1 LLILLAKETNVLA
14 ASSKTVVF
22 RPIGGM
28 IRLIHSF
35 YSLTQLLART
45 LQGDDLTMNANS
57 LFANK
62 RQEILTISRKM
73 IAAEEESAVTQSLV
87 QGLCKL
93 MHYDTMAVY
102 LAIPEENLLRP
113 IIVEGP
119 TVSNPDLSAW
129 SIPIGCG
136 IIGDVLAIG
145 VAERIENAHLDKRT
159 LYPPN
164 VLMPKE
170 QLMIFPLKQG
180 DKSWG
185 ALVINRISDSA
196 FSDDEFET
204 AEFLASYASLALNNT
219 TLIKKL
225 RGKEQAQTTVLKAIP
240 DSIFRIRQ
248 KDNHLFVVSKSGK
261 VRPIETIIES
271 QLVSLYHQNF
281 LKSIATQELVTFEH
295 TSQHKSQQLFFE
307 ARIVY
312 MNNDECLALV
322 RNVTEAKA
330 IRKELQKSEALKRII
345 VDTISDVVITVDRS
359 GTILF
364 VNEVAEK
371 IFGYTKQEL
380 EGEKLHLIIPD
391 YLRALHEK
399 AMANYVATGTR
410 KLHSWIGLELP
421 GLHRDQHE
429 VPLEISFGETK
440 IDGEY
445 IFSAIIR
452 DISLRKKEESL
463 IKSTSARLSR
473 LLQTMHAG
481 VLVEDENRK
490 IVLTNQLFC
499 SMFGI
504 PATPEMMVG
513 ADCSQSAE
521 QSKGYFA
528 DPEGFVTRINHLL
541 IERKNVSG
549 DELKLVDGR
558 VFDRDYVPIYVDEQ
572 YKGHMW
578 VYHDITARKQN
589 EAELLNAKREAET
602 SMKAK
607 QEFLA
612 HMSHELRTPINGV
625 LGLANLISASELSAT
640 NNQYIKGIRASGE
653 HLLSLINDVLDL
665 AKIEAGKLQ
674 VADQPFSL
682 KSLITTLVDG
692 LNPLANHKGIKLL
705 VSLDAALP
713 NWLVGDVV
721 RVNQILMNLISNAIK
736 FTTEGSVTLA
746 CHAQKR
752 QEEYVIEFAV
762 RDTGIGIAKEKLE
775 SIFESFTQAN
785 NQISIQYG
793 GTGLGLSIVR
803 ELTSLMKGNVLVDSE
818 LGVGSSFVVVLP
830 FKPAA
835 HAIEDI
841 VPTSSPFSALGSFKN
856 KRVLVAEDNKINQLV
871 VRNTLNKWDLNV
883 TLVENGQEALNQLK
897 KHSFDLVILD
907 VQMPIMD
914 GLEAT
919 RLIRSTLAEPK
930 CSVPIMAMTASVLY
944 NPEQRVK
951 EIGMNDYISKPFKV
965 EELHAKISK
974 LLSVK
979 TGTVAK
985 QKAGI
990 RVSNKL
996 IDLNYLTQIA
1006 PGDQSFA
1013 NEMLSLFEK
1022 QSVQF
1027 LARAKTDFISKN
1039 FNSLAKVAH
1048 SFKPQGAYLG
1058 VNELKEIA
1066 GSLESI
1072 SREGK
1077 DVDQMASL
1085 LAQAEVLI
1093 ESMNNEI
1100 PELKSRLK

>member
-1 LLILLAKETNVLA
+1 
-14 ASSKTVVF
+14 
-22 RPIGGM
+22 
-28 IRLIHSF
+28 
-35 YSLTQLLART
+35 
-45 LQGDDLTMNANS
+45 MNANS

-62 RQEILTISRKM
+62 RHEILNISRKM
-73 IAAEEESAVTQSLV
+73 IAAQEESAVTESLV
-87 QGLCKL
+87 EGLCKL

-102 LAIPEENLLRP
+102 YTMPEERLLCP
-113 IIVEGP
+113 IIVQGP
-119 TVSNPDLSAW
+119 SIVNPDLSAW
-129 SIPIGCG
+129 CIPSESG
-136 IIGDVLAIG
+136 IIGDVLANGI
-145 VAERIENAHLDKRT
+145 AERIENAHLDKRS
-159 LYPPN
+159 LYPSD
-164 VLMPKE
+164 VKMQEE
-170 QLMIFPLKQG
+170 QLMVFPLKQG
-180 DKSWG
+180 EKSWG
-185 ALVINRISDSA
+185 ALVINRISSVV
-196 FSDDEFET
+196 FSNEEFEI

-225 RGKEQAQTTVLKAIP
+225 REKEQAQTTVLKAIP

-261 VRPIETIIES
+261 VRPIESILEKS
-271 QLVSLYHQNF
+271 LVGIYHANF
-281 LKSIATQELVTFEH
+281 LKSIATHELVTFEH
-295 TSQHKSQQLFFE
+295 TSQHKNQQLFFE

-312 MNNDECLALV
+312 MNDDECLALV

-359 GTILF
+359 GIILF

-380 EGEKLHLIIPD
+380 EGKKMDIIIPG

-452 DISLRKKEESL
+452 DISLRKKEEAL

-504 PATPEMMVG
+504 PASPEMMVG

-528 DPEGFVTRINHLL
+528 DPEGFVTRINQLL
-541 IERKNVSG
+541 TDRKNVSG

-589 EAELLNAKREAET
+589 ETELVNAKKEAET

-653 HLLSLINDVLDL
+653 HLLSLINDILDL

-674 VADQPFSL
+674 IVDQPFSL
-682 KSLITTLVDG
+682 KSLINTLIDG
-692 LNPLANHKGIKLL
+692 LKPLANQKGIKLL
-705 VSLDAALP
+705 VSLDSTLP
-713 NWLVGDVV
+713 NWLIGDPV
-721 RVNQILMNLISNAIK
+721 RVNQILLNLISNAIK
-736 FTTEGSVTLA
+736 FTGKGSVTLA
-746 CHAQKR
+746 CMAQKR
-752 QEEYVIEFAV
+752 ENDFLIEFTV
-762 RDTGIGIAKEKLE
+762 RDTGIGIAKDKLD

-785 NQISIQYG
+785 SQISIQYG
-793 GTGLGLSIVR
+793 GTGLGLSIVK
-803 ELTSLMKGNVLVDSE
+803 ELSSLMNGNVLVDSE
-818 LGVGSSFVVVLP
+818 LGVGSSFVVLLP
-830 FKPAA
+830 FIQAENVD
-835 HAIEDI
+835 EDI
-841 VPTSSPFSALGSFKN
+841 VLPASPFSTLCSFKN

-871 VRNTLNKWDLNV
+871 VRSTLNKWDLDV
-883 TLVENGQEALNQLK
+883 TLVENGLEVLEQLQK
-897 KHSFDLVILD
+897 KTFDLVILD

-919 RLIRSTLAEPK
+919 RLIRSTLPAPA
-930 CSVPIMAMTASVLY
+930 CDVPIMAMTASVLY
-944 NPEQRVK
+944 DPEQRVK
-951 EIGMNDYISKPFKV
+951 EIGMNDYIAKPFKV
-965 EELHAKISK
+965 EELHAKIGK
-974 LLSVK
+974 LLAINATIENKPK
-979 TGTVAK
+979 TK
-985 QKAGI
+985 KPD
-990 RVSNKL
+990 SKKL
-996 IDLNYLTQIA
+996 IDLNYLHQIA
-1006 PGDQSFA
+1006 PNDSSFA

-1022 QSVQF
+1022 QSVDF
-1027 LARAKTDFISKN
+1027 LIRAKSDFISKDYV
-1039 FNSLAKVAH
+1039 SLSKVAH

-1058 VNELKEIA
+1058 VPELKEIT
-1066 GSLESI
+1066 GQLETL

-1077 DVDQMASL
+1077 DVDEMAKL

-1093 ESMNNEI
+1093 EIMNEQI
-1100 PELKSRLK
+1100 PTLKSRLK